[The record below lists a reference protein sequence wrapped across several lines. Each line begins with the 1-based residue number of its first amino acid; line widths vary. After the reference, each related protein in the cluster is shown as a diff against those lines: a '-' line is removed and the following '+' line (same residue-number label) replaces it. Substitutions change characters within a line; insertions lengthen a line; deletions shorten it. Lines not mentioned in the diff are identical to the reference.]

1 MATYSYVSS
10 ESVSVGT
17 PVYDQSP
24 LRSWPAEWTNCFPG
38 RDGCRTCLYVTA
50 CPCLAAGDVAS
61 AAGRSYC
68 CSCFLC
74 PFLLPICVP
83 GHFAQDREALV
94 KRFSVDDRGMGCLG
108 ACFLNWLG
116 CGLCLLCQEVALLK
130 EVGHY
135 ERAAGA
141 QPPPPQQQ
149 QILIHQQV
157 MTYS

>member
-1 MATYSYVSS
+1 MATYYYDVSTS
-10 ESVSVGT
+10 ESVGAALPS
-17 PVYDQSP
+17 QSLSQ
-24 LRSWPAEWTNCFPG
+24 LRSWPSEWTNCFPG
-38 RDGCRTCLYVTA
+38 RDGCSTCLYVAA

-61 AAGRSYC
+61 AAGRSYL
-68 CSCFLC
+68 CSCLIC
-74 PFLLPICVP
+74 PFLIPICVP

-94 KRFSVDDRGMGCLG
+94 KRFGIDDRGMGCLG

-135 ERAAGA
+135 ERAGA
-141 QPPPPQQQ
+141 PPPPPPQ
-149 QILIHQQV
+149 IIIHQQV